1 MSFESDIVFLSLLN
15 DQKQMFCV
23 VCEQRFIFFFPLPW
37 SPMKSVQYIE
47 QSVHIYTSVCI

>member
-23 VCEQRFIFFFPLPW
+23 VCEQRFIFFFFP
-37 SPMKSVQYIE
+37 SMVTNEISA
-47 QSVHIYTSVCI
+47 IY